1 MILLLS
7 GVILILIIL
16 NVIQYRKRHSRN
28 HQLSYI
34 HHKLEIILK
43 DSTDEN
49 LLLFTADRELQLL
62 LNDLNVIL
70 EHNRELT
77 GSYTR
82 RESSIKKMLA
92 NMSHDL
98 KTPLTVVLGLTET
111 ISNDHTITE
120 EERNRL
126 LHKVHDKAQEILD
139 LINKFFD
146 LARLESGDKELPLSR
161 LNLNEICIN
170 NILFFHES
178 IVSQGIEA
186 IVEIP
191 EKPHFALANAE
202 ALDRILNNLISNSL
216 RYGADGKVIGIA
228 LRSDA
233 DQLFIDVWD
242 RGKGIIE
249 PHHKLI
255 FERLFTL
262 EDSRNHSY
270 QGSGLGLT
278 ITKRL
283 VELIDGKI
291 QLESIPYE
299 KTVFT
304 IKLKKFQGLI

>member
-1 MILLLS
+1 MIGLLL
-7 GVILILIIL
+7 GIILILIIL
-16 NVIQYRKRHSRN
+16 NLFQYRKRRSKSRE
-28 HQLSYI
+28 LSYI
-34 HHKLEIILK
+34 HHKLALILK
-43 DSTDEN
+43 DNTTEN
-49 LLLFTADRELQLL
+49 LLLFTNDPELQLL

-70 EHNRELT
+70 EHNREMT
-77 GSYTR
+77 GSFTR
-82 RESSIKKMLA
+82 KESSIKKMLA

-111 ISNDHTITE
+111 ISHDHTITD
-120 EERNRL
+120 EERKRL
-126 LHKVHDKAQEILD
+126 LHKVHDKAQEILS
-139 LINKFFD
+139 LMNKFFD
-146 LARLESGDKELPLSR
+146 LARLESGDKELPLS
-161 LNLNEICIN
+161 LINLNEICIN

-186 IVEIP
+186 VVEIP
-191 EKPHFALANAE
+191 QTLHFALANAE

-216 RYGADGKVIGIA
+216 RYGADGKVIGIT

-242 RGKGIIE
+242 RGKGISE

-262 EDSRNHSY
+262 EDSRNHAY

-283 VELIDGKI
+283 VELIGGKI
-291 QLESIPYE
+291 QLQSIPYE

-304 IKLKKFQGLI
+304 IVLRKF

>member
-1 MILLLS
+1 LILLLS
-7 GVILILIIL
+7 GIITFLIIL
-16 NVIQYRKRHSRN
+16 NLIQYRNRQSRN
-28 HQLSYI
+28 RELMYI
-34 HHKLEIILK
+34 HNKLNAILSERTAEK
-43 DSTDEN
+43 
-49 LLLFTADRELQLL
+49 LLLFTADKELQTLL
-62 LNDLNVIL
+62 RDLNYIL

-82 RESSIKKMLA
+82 TESSIKKMLA

-111 ISNDHTITE
+111 ISHDHTISE
-120 EERNRL
+120 EERKRL
-126 LHKVHDKAQEILD
+126 LNKVHDKAEEILN

-146 LARLESGDKELPLSR
+146 LARLESGDRELPLSKI
-161 LNLNEICIN
+161 NLNEICIN

-178 IVSQGIEA
+178 IVSHGLEA
-186 IVEIP
+186 VIEIP
-191 EKPHFALANAE
+191 ETPHYALANAE
-202 ALDRILNNLISNSL
+202 ALDRVLNNLISNAI
-216 RYGADGKVIGIA
+216 RYGNEGKVIGII

-233 DQLFIDVWD
+233 DQLFIDIWD
-242 RGKGIIE
+242 RGKGISE

-262 EDSRNHSY
+262 EDSRNHLY

-283 VELIDGKI
+283 VELIGGKI
-291 QLESIPYE
+291 LLHSIPNE

-304 IKLKKFQGLI
+304 IELKKFQGLS